1 MKFKEI
7 LFNNPI
13 IFLFTRQ
20 WKFSEGNRK
29 TLVLAWIMFVFA
41 NIMDFFRPLVIAFV
55 LNNIQNNGL
64 DSTNIVSIL
73 LYLGLFVLLELGFWV
88 FHGPAR
94 VMEIKNAF
102 LVRANFKKYMVD
114 GTMNLSASW
123 HTDHHSGDT
132 IDKIEKG
139 SQAIFTFSS
148 RSYEVI
154 EVLVRFLG
162 SYLALMYFNLHS
174 AYLVFFI
181 VLCAFTIIIKFDAYL
196 IKQYKF
202 IFGCENILSAK
213 VYDIISNITTVIILR
228 IEKLVSKEI
237 WKKIMLPYKVYSL
250 NTKISETKW
259 FLVSMCGAFMTATV
273 IGSYV
278 YVAYKSNNLVMLGTI
293 FVLYTYVN
301 RIADIFFHFAYR
313 YSDIVKW
320 RSQVWNSE
328 EISNQFT
335 DYKKIQSNLLS
346 KPWNKLE
353 IKNLNFSYDSN
364 DKKLHLTNVN
374 LEIFKG
380 QRIALVG
387 ESGSGKTT
395 TLKIIRELYPIN
407 SGEIYIDK
415 YLLEKGFKE
424 ISANISLI
432 PQEPEIFTTTIK
444 ENITVGVN
452 YPMFEIQKFSKMAC
466 FEEVIE
472 RLPNKYESSIVEK
485 GVNLSGGEKQRLAL
499 TRGLMASKDK
509 EIILLDEPTSSV
521 DSKNELEIYQN
532 IFSIFKKKTILS
544 SIHKLHLLYLFDKI
558 YYFKKGK
565 IVASGTFDDLLQKS
579 PEFKKLWEK
588 YTRTHKEPLK

>member
-29 TLVLAWIMFVFA
+29 NLVLAWIMFVFA
-41 NIMDFFRPLVIAFV
+41 NIVDFFRPLVIAFV

-532 IFSIFKKKTILS
+532 IFSTFKKKTILS

>member
-29 TLVLAWIMFVFA
+29 NLVLAWIMFVFA

-202 IFGCENILSAK
+202 IFGCENVLSAK

-278 YVAYKSNNLVMLGTI
+278 YVAYKSNNSVMLGTI

-472 RLPNKYESSIVEK
+472 RLPNKYDSSIVEK

-532 IFSIFKKKTILS
+532 IFSTFKKKTILS